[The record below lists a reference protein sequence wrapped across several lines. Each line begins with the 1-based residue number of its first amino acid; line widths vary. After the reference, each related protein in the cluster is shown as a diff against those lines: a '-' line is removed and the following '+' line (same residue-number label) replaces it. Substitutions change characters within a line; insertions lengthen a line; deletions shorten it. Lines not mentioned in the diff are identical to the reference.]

1 MFTSLFAKLAHISQS
16 LPSQCTVCRAW
27 GQHLVCIA
35 CVDRFTSSTKRC
47 TTCAA
52 PLAGNA
58 TRCGMCLQHGSVLDA
73 CYAAVDYDYP
83 WDGLLAQLK
92 FNGAT
97 RASGVSGANPAI
109 ARAIAN
115 AMGGH
120 VALVQALHQATWM
133 IPIPLSANRLRER
146 GFNQA
151 LQIAKQLLAS
161 RAQKSTIQL
170 RTDLL
175 VRTRDTPAQV
185 GLGRSERQRNM
196 LHAFAVEPS
205 LAAQVQGARIVLL
218 DDVTTTTATL
228 SAAAAAMR
236 IAGATHVVGM
246 VFARTPPSRAI

>member
-1 MFTSLFAKLAHISQS
+1 
-16 LPSQCTVCRAW
+16 
-27 GQHLVCIA
+27 
-35 CVDRFTSSTKRC
+35 
-47 TTCAA
+47 
-52 PLAGNA
+52 
-58 TRCGMCLQHGSVLDA
+58 
-73 CYAAVDYDYP
+73 
-83 WDGLLAQLK
+83 
-92 FNGAT
+92 
-97 RASGVSGANPAI
+97 
-109 ARAIAN
+109 
-115 AMGGH
+115 
-120 VALVQALHQATWM
+120 
-133 IPIPLSANRLRER
+133 LSANRLRER

-161 RAQKSTIQL
+161 RAQKSAIQL

-196 LHAFAVEPS
+196 LHAFAAEPA